1 MFSSIDLRGE
11 QGKDIGCLITKI
23 TKSISAKCTVNASI
37 LFIAFTLL
45 PLTFFRRTQN
55 ICWKLPDPR
64 SINWILVWIFL
75 PFWTQRKRIREG
87 ERGGRE
93 GESLGLCVQYTQR
106 LTILFNL
113 ERFSKG
119 KKIFSHSNTT
129 QRCRCVI
136 RISSFHSASF
146 TFQEREKTTKNNIVI
161 KEQGCSTEK

>member
-87 ERGGRE
+87 ERGGERG
-93 GESLGLCVQYTQR
+93 GEFRFVCSVYTTAHHFYLIWSVLAKARKYSL
-106 LTILFNL
+106 
-113 ERFSKG
+113 
-119 KKIFSHSNTT
+119 
-129 QRCRCVI
+129 I
-136 RISSFHSASF
+136 RIQLNDVDALFEYHHFIQLHSRF
-146 TFQEREKTTKNNIVI
+146 RREKKQQKII
-161 KEQGCSTEK
+161 L